1 MSEPTV
7 AELADAIFDLV
18 KESYGKKKFR
28 PTELQRTMAAKYGL
42 AKLDKKLFKGAMREV
57 IDNGRL
63 IYTFYSDTYVE
74 MPHDEK
80 AEM

>member
-1 MSEPTV
+1 MSEPTA

-18 KESYGKKKFR
+18 KENYGKKKFR
-28 PTELQRTMAAKYGL
+28 PTELQRAMATKYEVR
-42 AKLDKKLFKGAMREV
+42 KLDKKLFKAAMREV

-63 IYTFYSDTYVE
+63 IYTFYSGTYVE